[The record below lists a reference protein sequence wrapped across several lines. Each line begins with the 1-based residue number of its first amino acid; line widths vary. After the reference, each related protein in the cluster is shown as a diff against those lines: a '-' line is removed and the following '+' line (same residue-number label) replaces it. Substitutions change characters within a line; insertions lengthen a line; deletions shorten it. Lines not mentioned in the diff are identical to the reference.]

1 MIFSQNRDELRQFY
15 ISSWEKYR
23 NKQPLEALESQIG
36 EVVALHPEY
45 HAFLEKGE
53 NALAKD
59 FSPELGESNPFMHMG
74 LHLGIREQL
83 SVNRPTGI
91 TDIYTRLLKNYN
103 DIHRTEHEMMECLA
117 EMIWQAQRS
126 GTNPDEQLYLEQL
139 KKL

>member
-1 MIFSQNRDELRQFY
+1 
-15 ISSWEKYR
+15 
-23 NKQPLEALESQIG
+23 LESQIG

-53 NALAKD
+53 EALEKD
-59 FSPELGESNPFMHMG
+59 FSPDMGESNPFMHMG

-83 SVNRPTGI
+83 SVNRPIGI
-91 TDIYTRLLKNYN
+91 TDTYTRLLKKYK

-126 GTNPDEQLYLEQL
+126 GAAPDEQSYLKQL